1 VISVRVVT
9 GRFDLI
15 LMVWLK
21 TGFGLLEL
29 NTEEVSKLK
38 NVQSVAIFVLYKSYN
53 LNYKKDKEGL

>member
-21 TGFGLLEL
+21 TGFGLLEFY
-29 NTEEVSKLK
+29 TKEVSK
-38 NVQSVAIFVLYKSYN
+38 
-53 LNYKKDKEGL
+53 